1 MKITYL
7 NPIEY
12 NQVKLA
18 TLRLRKH
25 NVKMTFFSRFWK
37 KIEVTL
43 LRKSTSYLSVFNTIF
58 NSFLFYVLWELENL
72 HVDGCIY
79 VIIYTFAK
87 LTFFVRYKWQHIQIL
102 KNRNFGLF
110 RDILSKKLPISYKK
124 LWQNPSIYLVLPFL
138 PFFSPFFCL
147 FWEKMK
153 ILII

>member
-1 MKITYL
+1 M
-7 NPIEY
+7 
-12 NQVKLA
+12 
-18 TLRLRKH
+18 
-25 NVKMTFFSRFWK
+25 K

-110 RDILSKKLPISYKK
+110 RDILSKKLPMSSKK

-138 PFFSPFFCL
+138 PFFCL
-147 FWEKMK
+147 FWEKNENLNYLGHVSVK
-153 ILII
+153 KFFSQNYTKSEKKTIFWPQNFSKFLKKL